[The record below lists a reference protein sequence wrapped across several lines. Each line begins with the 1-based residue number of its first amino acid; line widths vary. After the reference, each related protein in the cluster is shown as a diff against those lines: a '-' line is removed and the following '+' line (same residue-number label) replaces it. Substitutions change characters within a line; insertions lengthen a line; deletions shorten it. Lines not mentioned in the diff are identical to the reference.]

1 MQSINVQS
9 EIRKLVT
16 DCVERGDARTVAS
29 FVDIVMA
36 DHPSIEGEDAD
47 FYLICTRAR
56 VKEIVT
62 KVIGKFSPKDEP
74 ADRQLVLDGFQHLQ
88 VAYTFERQGQAILVP
103 VDQCTDIEMLARAKE
118 YDEMA
123 KGCRAHAREI
133 REYVAARA
141 GQAA

>member
-16 DCVERGDARTVAS
+16 DCVERGEARTVSS

-47 FYLICTRAR
+47 FYLVCTRAR

-62 KVIGKFSPKDEP
+62 KVIGKFSPKEE
-74 ADRQLVLDGFQHLQ
+74 ATDRQLVLDGFQHLQ
-88 VAYTFERQGQAILVP
+88 VAYTFERQGQTILVP
-103 VDQCTDIEMLARAKE
+103 VDQCSEIELIARATE
-118 YDEMA
+118 YEDMA
-123 KGCRAHAREI
+123 AGCRAHAREI
-133 REYVAARA
+133 REYVGARNSAAA
-141 GQAA
+141 